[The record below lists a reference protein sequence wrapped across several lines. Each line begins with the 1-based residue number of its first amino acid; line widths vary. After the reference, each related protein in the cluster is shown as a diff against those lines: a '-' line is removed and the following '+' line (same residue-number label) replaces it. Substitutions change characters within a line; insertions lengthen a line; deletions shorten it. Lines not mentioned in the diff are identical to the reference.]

1 MKTFKEADILLPG
14 KEVNMEKWSV
24 IACDQFTSEPEY
36 WEEVK
41 KFAGDSPSTLDMIL
55 PEVYLEQENHEEQ
68 LKDIEA
74 SMNKYLHEKVFTEYK
89 DAMIYVER
97 TDSVG
102 NVRAGIVGKIDLE
115 QYDYS
120 KKSTSFIRATE
131 ATVAERIPARVE
143 IRNNAVVELP
153 HVMLLVDDAGKHVI
167 EPCEQEKEHLPLLYD
182 FDLMMGGGHLCGY
195 LLGKEEKKRIEKALT
210 FLADPKCFADKYHV
224 KDRPVL
230 LFAVGDGNHS
240 LAAAKAYYEQ
250 LKAAHPDEDLSEHPA
265 RYALV
270 EVVNLHSPALQF
282 EAIHRI
288 VTGVHVE
295 DLLSKMNAALH
306 IKKEGKGQTF
316 YTIYNGKK
324 KKCVIERPTSKLTVG
339 SLQRFLDGYLA
350 QNGGKIDYIHG
361 EEVVESLA
369 REKDSIGFILP
380 DMGKEEL
387 FPTVIHDGALPRKT
401 FSMGHAQDNS
411 TMPSAIIGGVSF
423 MLYGMISAIGV
434 RNVVENKVDLTKS
447 RNLII
452 TGVIFVCGLGFSDG
466 LTFTVAGTSITLTAL
481 SIAAIVILLN
491 IILPGN
497 DYEFDES
504 SDL

>member
-1 MKTFKEADILLPG
+1 MDTVFQAADILLPE
-14 KEVNMEKWSV
+14 KTIDMEKWSV

-36 WEEVK
+36 WEKVK
-41 KFAGDSPSTLDMIL
+41 ANVAEHPSTLDMIL
-55 PEVYLEQENHEEQ
+55 PEVYLGHDDYEKQ
-68 LKDIEA
+68 LKTIES
-74 SMNKYLHEKVFTEYK
+74 SMNKYLHEQVFAEYK

-97 TDSVG
+97 TDSSG
-102 NVRAGIVGKIDLE
+102 KVRSGIVGKIDLE
-115 QYDYS
+115 QYDYR

-143 IRNNAVVELP
+143 IRKNAVVELP

-167 EPCEQEKEHLPLLYD
+167 EPCAFEKESLPLLYD
-182 FDLMMGGGHLCGY
+182 FDLMLGGGHLRGN
-195 LLGKEEKKRIEKALT
+195 LLGEKEQERIQKALS
-210 FLADPKCFADKYHV
+210 FLADAKCFGDKYHV
-224 KDRPVL
+224 KNRPVL

-240 LAAAKAYYEQ
+240 LAAAKEYYEQ
-250 LKAAHPDEDLSEHPA
+250 LKAAYPDEDLSDHPA

-270 EVVNLHSPALQF
+270 EIVNLHSPALQF

-288 VTGVHVE
+288 VTDVDVE
-295 DLLSKMNAALH
+295 DLLSKMSVALH

-380 DMGKEEL
+380 NMGKEEL

-401 FSMGHAQDNS
+401 FSMGHAQDKRYY
-411 TMPSAIIGGVSF
+411 TECRKI
-423 MLYGMISAIGV
+423 
-434 RNVVENKVDLTKS
+434 RK
-447 RNLII
+447 
-452 TGVIFVCGLGFSDG
+452 
-466 LTFTVAGTSITLTAL
+466 
-481 SIAAIVILLN
+481 
-491 IILPGN
+491 
-497 DYEFDES
+497 
-504 SDL
+504 

>member
-1 MKTFKEADILLPG
+1 
-14 KEVNMEKWSV
+14 
-24 IACDQFTSEPEY
+24 
-36 WEEVK
+36 
-41 KFAGDSPSTLDMIL
+41 
-55 PEVYLEQENHEEQ
+55 
-68 LKDIEA
+68 
-74 SMNKYLHEKVFTEYK
+74 MNKYLREKVFTEYK

-270 EVVNLHSPALQF
+270 EVVNLSLIQSP
-282 EAIHRI
+282 
-288 VTGVHVE
+288 
-295 DLLSKMNAALH
+295 S
-306 IKKEGKGQTF
+306 
-316 YTIYNGKK
+316 
-324 KKCVIERPTSKLTVG
+324 
-339 SLQRFLDGYLA
+339 
-350 QNGGKIDYIHG
+350 
-361 EEVVESLA
+361 
-369 REKDSIGFILP
+369 
-380 DMGKEEL
+380 
-387 FPTVIHDGALPRKT
+387 PR
-401 FSMGHAQDNS
+401 D
-411 TMPSAIIGGVSF
+411 
-423 MLYGMISAIGV
+423 
-434 RNVVENKVDLTKS
+434 
-447 RNLII
+447 
-452 TGVIFVCGLGFSDG
+452 
-466 LTFTVAGTSITLTAL
+466 
-481 SIAAIVILLN
+481 
-491 IILPGN
+491 
-497 DYEFDES
+497 
-504 SDL
+504 

>member
-1 MKTFKEADILLPG
+1 MTLPKRLKHKRGENKAMGTAFSGADILLPQ
-14 KEVNMEKWSV
+14 KTIDMAQWSV

-36 WEEVK
+36 WKEVRQTVGK
-41 KFAGDSPSTLDMIL
+41 KPSTLDMIF
-55 PEVYLEQENHEEQ
+55 PEVYLEQEDYEER
-68 LKDIEA
+68 LKNINA
-74 SMNKYLHEKVFTEYK
+74 SMTDYLGKKIFTEYK

-120 KKSTSFIRATE
+120 KKSTSLIRATE
-131 ATVAERIPARVE
+131 ATVAERIPTRVE
-143 IRNNAVVELP
+143 IRKNAVVEIP
-153 HVMLLVDDAGKHVI
+153 HIMLLIDDAGEYVI
-167 EPCEQEKEHLPLLYD
+167 EPCKKEKQHLPLVYD

-195 LLGKEEKKRIEKALT
+195 LLGTEEQERIQKALS
-210 FLADPKCFADKYHV
+210 FLADSKCFSDKYHV

-240 LAAAKAYYEQ
+240 LAAAKEYYEQ

-270 EVVNLHSPALQF
+270 EVVNLHSPALKF

-295 DLLSKMNAALH
+295 DLISKMNTALH
-306 IKKEGKGQTF
+306 IKREGKGQTF
-316 YTIYNGKK
+316 YTIYKGKK
-324 KKCVIERPTSKLTVG
+324 KRCVIERPTSKLTVG
-339 SLQRFLDGYLA
+339 SLQRFLDNYLA

-369 REKDSIGFILP
+369 SEQDSIGFVLQ

-401 FSMGHAQDNS
+401 FSMGHAQDKRYY
-411 TMPSAIIGGVSF
+411 AECRKI
-423 MLYGMISAIGV
+423 
-434 RNVVENKVDLTKS
+434 RK
-447 RNLII
+447 
-452 TGVIFVCGLGFSDG
+452 
-466 LTFTVAGTSITLTAL
+466 
-481 SIAAIVILLN
+481 
-491 IILPGN
+491 
-497 DYEFDES
+497 
-504 SDL
+504 

>member
-68 LKDIEA
+68 LKNIEA

-143 IRNNAVVELP
+143 IRNNAVGELP

-288 VTGVHVE
+288 VTDVHVE

-401 FSMGHAQDNS
+401 FSMGHAQDKRYY
-411 TMPSAIIGGVSF
+411 TECRKI
-423 MLYGMISAIGV
+423 
-434 RNVVENKVDLTKS
+434 RK
-447 RNLII
+447 
-452 TGVIFVCGLGFSDG
+452 
-466 LTFTVAGTSITLTAL
+466 
-481 SIAAIVILLN
+481 
-491 IILPGN
+491 
-497 DYEFDES
+497 
-504 SDL
+504 

>member
-68 LKDIEA
+68 LKNIEA
-74 SMNKYLHEKVFTEYK
+74 SMNKYLREKVFTEYK

-153 HVMLLVDDAGKHVI
+153 HDMLLVDDAGKHVI

-210 FLADPKCFADKYHV
+210 FLADPKCFAD
-224 KDRPVL
+224 
-230 LFAVGDGNHS
+230 
-240 LAAAKAYYEQ
+240 
-250 LKAAHPDEDLSEHPA
+250 
-265 RYALV
+265 
-270 EVVNLHSPALQF
+270 
-282 EAIHRI
+282 I
-288 VTGVHVE
+288 
-295 DLLSKMNAALH
+295 M
-306 IKKEGKGQTF
+306 
-316 YTIYNGKK
+316 
-324 KKCVIERPTSKLTVG
+324 
-339 SLQRFLDGYLA
+339 
-350 QNGGKIDYIHG
+350 
-361 EEVVESLA
+361 
-369 REKDSIGFILP
+369 
-380 DMGKEEL
+380 
-387 FPTVIHDGALPRKT
+387 
-401 FSMGHAQDNS
+401 
-411 TMPSAIIGGVSF
+411 
-423 MLYGMISAIGV
+423 
-434 RNVVENKVDLTKS
+434 
-447 RNLII
+447 
-452 TGVIFVCGLGFSDG
+452 
-466 LTFTVAGTSITLTAL
+466 
-481 SIAAIVILLN
+481 
-491 IILPGN
+491 
-497 DYEFDES
+497 
-504 SDL
+504 